1 MNFSVIVMISR
12 KERRIQRALG
22 TEGGM
27 PPTIYARIR
36 KRAHRLQRWIHSYT
50 YRWTVDAFWQW
61 CAFKLPK
68 KLAYHCTIRVW
79 AHATTC
85 PSGRTEIAGETT
97 MENAI
102 KRWEKE

>member
-1 MNFSVIVMISR
+1 MVMISR
-12 KERRIQRALG
+12 KERRMQRALG
-22 TEGGM
+22 TEDGM
-27 PPTIYARIR
+27 PPTIYARAR
-36 KRAHRLQRWIHSYT
+36 MEVQALRWWINSYT
-50 YRWTVDAFWQW
+50 YKWSMTAFWQW
-61 CAFKLPK
+61 LAFKLPK
-68 KLAYHCTIRVW
+68 KLVYHCAIRVW